1 MILNFMVS
9 VSPPPTD
16 IFIFQAAGSYIDA
29 RLFHQKLTHMFDI
42 VAFSELFQLCH
53 ILRKCREARA
63 TTTVK
68 AKVDLYSR
76 IFLFCPLLFP

>member
-1 MILNFMVS
+1 MNISSIPMILNFMVS

-42 VAFSELFQLCH
+42 VAFSELFSTLP
-53 ILRKCREARA
+53 
-63 TTTVK
+63 
-68 AKVDLYSR
+68 YSSEMQR
-76 IFLFCPLLFP
+76 GQSNNHSQGKG